1 MKAGHRWITLMMP
14 ACRLPEEAEHG
25 AMKEVRM
32 RSVMGMIDKD
42 GERGFQEIVVRATK
56 GTHGNCIS
64 LSAGNDILLAVRTEE
79 IRDLM
84 QWLLEVFP
92 PAT

>member
-1 MKAGHRWITLMMP
+1 MKAGHRWIALMMP
-14 ACRLPEEAEHG
+14 ACHLREEAEHRE
-25 AMKEVRM
+25 MKEVRM
-32 RSVMGMIDKD
+32 RTVKGMVDRD

-79 IRDLM
+79 IRDLI
-84 QWLLEVFP
+84 QWLLEAFES
-92 PAT
+92 AT

>member
-1 MKAGHRWITLMMP
+1 
-14 ACRLPEEAEHG
+14 
-25 AMKEVRM
+25 MKEVRM

-42 GERGFQEIVVRATK
+42 GERGFQKIIVRATR
-56 GTHGNCIS
+56 GTKGNCIS
-64 LSAGNDILLAVRTEE
+64 LSDGKDILLAVRTEE

>member
-1 MKAGHRWITLMMP
+1 
-14 ACRLPEEAEHG
+14 
-25 AMKEVRM
+25 MKEVRM

-42 GERGFQEIVVRATK
+42 GERGFQKIEVRATK
-56 GTHGNCIS
+56 GAHGNCIS
-64 LSAGNDILLAVRTEE
+64 LSDGKDILLAVRTEE